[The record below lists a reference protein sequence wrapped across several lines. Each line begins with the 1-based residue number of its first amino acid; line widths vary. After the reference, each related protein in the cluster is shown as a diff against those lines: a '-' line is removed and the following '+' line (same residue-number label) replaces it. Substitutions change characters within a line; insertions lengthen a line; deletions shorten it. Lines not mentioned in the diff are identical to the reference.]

1 MPLLFKNLER
11 QSDDLARGIAA
22 AEAVFAAAGV
32 TPAACHADV
41 QRARHGSQTWY
52 AAARLWY
59 AAETAAVRAACGSW
73 RDAPMAVALEFEP

>member
-1 MPLLFKNLER
+1 MPLTFKNLER
-11 QSDDLARGIAA
+11 QPADLARGIAA

-59 AAETAAVRAACGSW
+59 AAENAAVRAACGSW
-73 RDAPMAVALEFEP
+73 RDAPMAVALEWEA

>member
-11 QSDDLARGIAA
+11 PPDDLARGIAA

-41 QRARHGSQTWY
+41 HRARHGSQTWY

-59 AAETAAVRAACGSW
+59 AAEDAAVRAACGSW
-73 RDAPMAVALEFEP
+73 RDAPLAAALEFEP

>member
-11 QSDDLARGIAA
+11 PPDDLSRGIAA

-32 TPAACHADV
+32 SPAACPADV
-41 QRARHGSQTWY
+41 HRARHGSQTWY

-59 AAETAAVRAACGSW
+59 AAENAAVRAACGSW
-73 RDAPMAVALEFEP
+73 RDAPMAVALEWEP